1 MITVVFYVFFA
12 LLILAIFSYGVF
24 WIKAYMVNQEIA
36 AIDKK
41 IAVYGSADQKSHE
54 QQVFD
59 YKKKID
65 DFATLLASHKM
76 SSNIFGFIESTAQP
90 NVWFSGFTMSQTTNE
105 IRLAGEA
112 QDMATLS
119 KQFAVFENSKDQVN
133 SITVLNSQVAPSGR
147 VDFVLNIS
155 LNPDIFNYQASNGNQ

>member
-24 WIKAYMVNQEIA
+24 WVKAYMESQQIA

-41 IAVYGSADQKSHE
+41 IAVYGSSTQKDHE
-54 QQVFD
+54 KEVFD

-65 DFATLLASHKM
+65 DFAALLASHKM
-76 SSNIFGFIESTAQP
+76 SSNIFTFIESTAQP
-90 NVWFSGFTMSQTTNE
+90 NVWFSGFTMSESTNE

-119 KQFAVFENSKDQVN
+119 KQFAVFENSKQQVN
-133 SITVLNSQVAPSGR
+133 DITVLNSQVAPSGR

-155 LNPDIFNYQASNGNQ
+155 LNPDIFKYQNGN